1 MPNFKCHFLQPP
13 HNDIKPNN
21 LAWNCFSNKLSK
33 SKISIIDFNSSINLG
48 IKTVKDI
55 HGNSYYSSIASKQ
68 GKIPEAKDEIE
79 SVIYSLIKL
88 NKKILP
94 WMENETIQ
102 IKDKIKLLKRLI
114 EQKLLINIYDYLPKE
129 LKIIGDI
136 YNEIRNIKTDS
147 FPNYFLFKN
156 KLLKS
161 KFEILKNKEEK
172 FYFFLEKKYMI

>member
-1 MPNFKCHFLQPP
+1 MIHSLLGLTLQKLFLFCDGFDSITIINIFIELLDCLSHIHFNKIL

-48 IKTVKDI
+48 IKTVKNI
-55 HGNSYYSSIASKQ
+55 HGNSYYGSIASNQ

-88 NKKILP
+88 NKKILS

-102 IKDKIKLLKRLI
+102 R
-114 EQKLLINIYDYLPKE
+114 
-129 LKIIGDI
+129 
-136 YNEIRNIKTDS
+136 
-147 FPNYFLFKN
+147 
-156 KLLKS
+156 
-161 KFEILKNKEEK
+161 
-172 FYFFLEKKYMI
+172 